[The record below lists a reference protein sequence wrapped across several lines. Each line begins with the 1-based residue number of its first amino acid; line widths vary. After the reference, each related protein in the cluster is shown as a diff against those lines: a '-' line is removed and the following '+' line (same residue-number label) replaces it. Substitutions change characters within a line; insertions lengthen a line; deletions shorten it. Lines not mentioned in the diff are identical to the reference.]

1 MIVQPDTE
9 TLLAVVLGATLAT
22 VGGFSERH
30 FERITQ
36 RREKERSAA
45 LLFGELLS
53 AMRVMMRL
61 ADESRGRGDPYG
73 PITLRFVR
81 AVQRE
86 VEIYNR
92 NRETLLDL
100 RDAEARANISVLIAR
115 LSFSL
120 DGVMDAHAEIVAL
133 EKATADGAG
142 VASQTAQQALPAL
155 NESRKTAFD
164 FAVETAAEIAPLLAL
179 LAPLAQH
186 DFGATQSALPADL
199 FDNPA
204 SGQTPERTQRHA

>member
-1 MIVQPDTE
+1 MIIQPDTE

-22 VGGFSERH
+22 AGGFSERH
-30 FERITQ
+30 YERLMQ

-53 AMRVMMRL
+53 AMRVMVRL
-61 ADESRGRGDPYG
+61 ANQSRGRGDPYG
-73 PITLRFVR
+73 PITLRFIR

-100 RDAEARANISVLIAR
+100 REASVRANISVLIAR

-120 DGVMDAHAEIVAL
+120 DGIIDATNELVPIEAALAEDTAPDPERCRERVVAL
-133 EKATADGAG
+133 KETRHA
-142 VASQTAQQALPAL
+142 
-155 NESRKTAFD
+155 AFD
-164 FAVETAAEIAPLLAL
+164 FVVETAADITPLLAR

-186 DFGATQSALPADL
+186 NFGATESALPGDIL
-199 FDNPA
+199 TNPA
-204 SGQTPERTQRHA
+204 PEQAE